1 MANSEPRAPAA
12 LRVLTLMILIFLAI
26 SQWLGEQ
33 ARFNGVDFYQLW
45 GVGAAQKLSGHS
57 LGSPYTERERYAVVL
72 NDYAGTVDY
81 PSLTTASA
89 VWKRLAL
96 TATPLLYV
104 SFSMLPRDY
113 SVAIGL
119 FRGLQLLLFLLA
131 FCILGIQY
139 RYDRFQMA
147 CMALLFVLFFG
158 PFRSDLRVGN
168 VGSVQLFCLAV
179 ILALAESLAN
189 GRQLPPRAT
198 LGVLLLSSSAAVTLA
213 KPNIGLIGV
222 LMAAHLWIRHGGR
235 FFARVAIPTVAVCA
249 ILYIIPCVYFGSW
262 RVWYEWYEFFTRS
275 GSKTPASLS
284 IDRGDYSSALFVAS
298 WLGVNVHAAAL
309 AMAAVLIVS
318 LLCVIVVSPG
328 ALRGAGSSRAATI
341 VGALRRIFSDSTLV
355 IAGGIALTIAISPL
369 VWFHYYVLIIIP
381 AFWLLNGTRRSDQ
394 VLGLAAI
401 TLSSGML
408 TVLFAPLGWT
418 GAVPITIAASWI
430 PLWCA
435 ILLHSRA
442 TDMQTNVASGLE
454 KGSNEPGRREPTQ
467 ARTGKKS
474 KPAPRR

>member
-1 MANSEPRAPAA
+1 MANSEPRAPGA

-57 LGSPYTERERYAVVL
+57 LGSPYTEHERYAVVL
-72 NDYAGTVDY
+72 NDYAGTVAY
-81 PSLTTASA
+81 PSLATANA
-89 VWKRLAL
+89 VWRRLAL

-179 ILALAESLAN
+179 ILALAEYLAN

-198 LGVLLLSSSAAVTLA
+198 LGVLLLSGSAAVTLA

-235 FFARVAIPTVAVCA
+235 FFARVAIPTAAACA

-262 RVWYEWYEFFTRS
+262 RVWNEWYEFFTRS
-275 GSKTPASLS
+275 GSNTPASLS
-284 IDRGDYSSALFVAS
+284 IDRGDYSSALLVAS
-298 WLGVNVHAAAL
+298 WLGVNVQAAAL
-309 AMAAVLIVS
+309 AIAAVLIVS
-318 LLCVIVVSPG
+318 LLGVIVVSPG

-341 VGALRRIFSDSTLV
+341 VAALRRMFSDSTLV

-369 VWFHYYVLIIIP
+369 VWFHYYILIIIP
-381 AFWLLNGTRRSDQ
+381 AFWLLNGSRRSDQ

-401 TLSSGML
+401 ALSSGML

-435 ILLHSRA
+435 ILLYSRA
-442 TDMQTNVASGLE
+442 TDMQANV
-454 KGSNEPGRREPTQ
+454 GSNEPGRREPTQ
-467 ARTGKKS
+467 ARRGKKS